1 MIRKKEQKDNRKVA
15 ELVYIIWD
23 GMSLEMIEK
32 FDKETILSAIEACL
46 EDEEFHKSKRTIH
59 VYEQDD
65 EVAGCVV
72 SYPGNTEFGFKR
84 VWEKL
89 GFDEKFHPYGP
100 PLEVKEARDDEMYI
114 DSVATFGEYRGQGIA
129 TKLLKYLLESDDG
142 RPWGLI
148 CEIENEK
155 ALGLYQ
161 KLGFK
166 KDEAVD
172 LYGHEY
178 YHMTYVK

>member
-46 EDEEFHKSKRTIH
+46 EDEEFQTSERTIH

-65 EVAGCVV
+65 AVAGCVV

-129 TKLLKYLLESDDG
+129 TKLLKYLLESNEA

-148 CEIENEK
+148 CEVENEK
-155 ALGLYQ
+155 ALGLYL

-166 KDEAVD
+166 KDEDVD